1 MLVACLAAFA
11 MSKLLQRSAGV
22 YLAMLSLAFAQMVW
36 AGASQWI
43 DVTGGDNGLIGLAL
57 MNTSSRTIFQLTLIG
72 VCACAILGF
81 ARLTRSSMG
90 AALQAGRDAPLR
102 ALASGLSVTRLNQ
115 QVFLISATVAGLA
128 GSLWAISKGA
138 VFPSVASVAN
148 SVDALL
154 VVLLGGV
161 HHLWGAL
168 AGSSFLVGLGAE
180 MGRHFEY
187 WRGFLGFLIMLL
199 MVFAP
204 EGALGWRAKR
214 VTGQGART

>member
-1 MLVACLAAFA
+1 
-11 MSKLLQRSAGV
+11 
-22 YLAMLSLAFAQMVW
+22 
-36 AGASQWI
+36 
-43 DVTGGDNGLIGLAL
+43 LIGLAF
-57 MNTSSRTIFQLTLIG
+57 MDTSSRMLFQLTLISL
-72 VCACAILGF
+72 CACAILGF

-90 AALQAGRDAPLR
+90 AALQAGRDAPMR
-102 ALASGLSVTRLNQ
+102 ALASGLPVTRLNK
-115 QVFLISATVAGLA
+115 QVFLISAAVAGLA

-154 VVLLGGV
+154 VVLLGGM

-168 AGSSFLVGLGAE
+168 AGSSFLVGLGSE

-187 WRGFLGFLIMLL
+187 WRGFLGMLIMLL

-204 EGALGWRAKR
+204 EGVLGRRPTRAPG
-214 VTGQGART
+214 VEASA